1 MPEINYENIKESSIL
16 TDEEVYD
23 YYKTVTQ
30 DVEEIAKH
38 FGVSVSNVNLRLT
51 RAHNNER
58 LNNFEIL
65 GGLPHEL
72 Q

>member
-1 MPEINYENIKESSIL
+1 MRNMPEIHYENIQESNIL

-38 FGVSVSNVNLRLT
+38 FGVSVGNVNLRLM
-51 RAHNNER
+51 RAYNNER
-58 LNNFEIL
+58 LRNL
-65 GGLPHEL
+65 EL
-72 Q
+72 I

>member
-1 MPEINYENIKESSIL
+1 MPEIHYENIQESNIL

-38 FGVSVSNVNLRLT
+38 FGVSVGNVNLRLM
-51 RAHNNER
+51 RAYNNER
-58 LNNFEIL
+58 LRNL
-65 GGLPHEL
+65 EL
-72 Q
+72 I